1 MAQASSASL
10 PLWSSKQSLGVQSP
24 CPASGCIVPEGVIFY
39 PELLPLNVIR
49 PLRFMTSWRIQ
60 AYVTS
65 YGVFELFAEML
76 SGLETHHSPVAVW
89 VGVSKERR
97 TLGSVWCGNRNRNRQ
112 CGGEEQE
119 CIFNVGAWPFWLVG
133 LCMGLDGVEHAHPH
147 LSLALVTIDLNVGDT
162 SV

>member
-24 CPASGCIVPEGVIFY
+24 CPASGCVVPERVIFY

-65 YGVFELFAEML
+65 YGVFDLFEKVL

-97 TLGSVWCGNRNRNRQ
+97 TLGSVWCGNRNRNSVEGKSRSVAAMWEH
-112 CGGEEQE
+112 GLSGWWA
-119 CIFNVGAWPFWLVG
+119 FAWDWMERSMLILVYPW
-133 LCMGLDGVEHAHPH
+133 H
-147 LSLALVTIDLNVGDT
+147 
-162 SV
+162 